1 MLQSTTA
8 EIYKMMS
15 KFFKFLM
22 EQSYFNLSSS
32 PLRNLGFILY
42 VIYCIILVYLL
53 DDRNIL
59 IFELEDVLGEKFS
72 IL

>member
-1 MLQSTTA
+1 
-8 EIYKMMS
+8 
-15 KFFKFLM
+15 M